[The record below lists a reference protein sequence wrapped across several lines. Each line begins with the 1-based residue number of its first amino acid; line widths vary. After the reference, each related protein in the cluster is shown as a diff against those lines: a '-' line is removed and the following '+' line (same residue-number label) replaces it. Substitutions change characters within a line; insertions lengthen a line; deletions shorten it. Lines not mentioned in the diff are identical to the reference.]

1 MSTSP
6 EVVGPDD
13 AAPTIVVPLLNCLC
27 QTRTATI
34 AVQYFLSGWRYSRG
48 LGASVMK
55 IVFANRYF
63 YPDQSA
69 TSRMVSGLAFALRR
83 RGFEVTAIASR
94 TLHDQANVALP
105 AEETAGGLSVKR
117 LWATR
122 FGRSNILGRM
132 IDYLTF
138 HISAFFW
145 CLWNLRED
153 DICVVCTDPPLLS
166 VTTALPIRWRRAKMV
181 NWVMDLFPE
190 VAMELGMLSN
200 KSLAGALSRVTRN
213 WSVRKS
219 AMIACPT
226 ATMASYLTEHGMER
240 DRVFVMHHWS
250 DGEEIYPISPA
261 DNRLRTRWGLQDK
274 FVVGY
279 SGNFGR
285 AHDFSTLL
293 EAAVLLSN
301 HEDIQFLL
309 IGGGQQRAHVEEV
322 VRNRELKNVIFK
334 PLQPSEHLAESLST
348 ADAHIVS
355 LIPRLE
361 HCIVPSKFYGVLAAG
376 RPTLFIGDSN
386 GEVARVVASADCG
399 AAVKIGEGQ
408 RLANFIIQM
417 KDSPD
422 RRAQMG
428 LNARRVLDTVFSRE
442 NAVGAWSDVMHKFKQ
457 KSAISSE
464 SSVYGP
470 AE

>member
-1 MSTSP
+1 
-6 EVVGPDD
+6 
-13 AAPTIVVPLLNCLC
+13 
-27 QTRTATI
+27 
-34 AVQYFLSGWRYSRG
+34 
-48 LGASVMK
+48 MK

-63 YPDQSA
+63 FPDQSA
-69 TSRMVSGLAFALRR
+69 TSRMVSGLAFALAR

-94 TLHDQANVALP
+94 TLHDHSNVALP
-105 AEETAGGLSVKR
+105 AQEMVAGLSVER

-122 FGRSNILGRM
+122 FGRSNILGRA

-138 HISAFFW
+138 HISAFLW
-145 CLWNLRED
+145 CLWNLERG

-166 VTTALPIRWRRAKMV
+166 VTTALPIHWRRARMV

-200 KSLAGALSRVTRN
+200 KSLPGTLSRVVRN
-213 WSVRKS
+213 WSMRKS
-219 AMIACPT
+219 AMIVCPT
-226 ATMASYLTEHGMER
+226 ATMASYLTEHGLEN
-240 DRVFVMHHWS
+240 DRVSVMHHWS
-250 DGEEIYPISPA
+250 DGEEIYPVPPTANS
-261 DNRLRTRWGLQDK
+261 LRTRWGLQDK

-293 EAAVLLSN
+293 EAAVLLSDD
-301 HEDIQFLL
+301 EDIQFLL
-309 IGGGQQRAHVEEV
+309 IGGGQQRAHVEEI
-322 VRNRELKNVIFK
+322 VRNRDLKNVIFK
-334 PLQPSEHLAESLST
+334 PLQPAQNIAESLSA

-376 RPTLFIGDSN
+376 RPTLFVGDSK

-408 RLANFIIQM
+408 RLADFIVEM

-442 NAVGAWSDVMHKFKQ
+442 NAVNAWADVMHKFRQ
-457 KSAISSE
+457 QSAVASQ

>member
-1 MSTSP
+1 
-6 EVVGPDD
+6 
-13 AAPTIVVPLLNCLC
+13 
-27 QTRTATI
+27 
-34 AVQYFLSGWRYSRG
+34 
-48 LGASVMK
+48 MK

-63 YPDQSA
+63 FPDQSA
-69 TSRMVSGLAFALRR
+69 TSRMVSGLAFALKR

-94 TLHDQANVALP
+94 TLHDNANVTLP
-105 AEETAGGLSVKR
+105 DEESVGGLCVTR

-122 FGRSNILGRM
+122 FGRSNILGRA

-138 HISAFFW
+138 HISAFLW
-145 CLWNLRED
+145 CLWNLKRG

-166 VTTALPIRWRRAKMV
+166 VTTALPIRWRGAKMV

-190 VAMELGMLSN
+190 VAMELGMLSS
-200 KSLAGALSRVTRN
+200 KSLPGTLSRIMRN
-213 WSVRKS
+213 WSMRKS
-219 AMIACPT
+219 AMIVCPT
-226 ATMASYLTEHGMER
+226 ATMASYLTGHGLED

-250 DGEEIYPISPA
+250 DGDEIYPVSPA
-261 DNRLRTRWGLQDK
+261 SNSLRTRWGLQDK

-293 EAAVLLSN
+293 EAAVLLSHN
-301 HEDIQFLL
+301 EDIQFLL

-334 PLQPSEHLAESLST
+334 PLQPSENIAESLST

-376 RPTLFIGDSN
+376 RPTLFVGDSN

-408 RLANFIIQM
+408 RLANCIVQM

-422 RRAQMG
+422 RCAQMG

-442 NAVGAWSDVMHKFKQ
+442 NAVGAWSDVMHKFRQ
-457 KSAISSE
+457 QSAATSE

>member
-1 MSTSP
+1 
-6 EVVGPDD
+6 
-13 AAPTIVVPLLNCLC
+13 
-27 QTRTATI
+27 
-34 AVQYFLSGWRYSRG
+34 
-48 LGASVMK
+48 MK

-63 YPDQSA
+63 LPDQSA
-69 TSRMVSGLAFALRR
+69 TSRMVSGLAFALKR
-83 RGFEVTAIASR
+83 RGFEVSAIASR
-94 TLHDQANVALP
+94 TLHDHPNVTLTAD
-105 AEETAGGLSVKR
+105 ETIAGLDVKR

-122 FGRSNILGRM
+122 FGRTNILGRA

-145 CLWNLRED
+145 CLWNLKKD

-166 VTTALPIRWRRAKMV
+166 VTTTLPILWRRARMV

-190 VAMELGMLSN
+190 VAVELHVLSN
-200 KSLAGALSRVTRN
+200 KSLAGTLSKTLRN
-213 WSVRKS
+213 WSMRR
-219 AMIACPT
+219 AEMIVCPT
-226 ATMASYLTEHGMER
+226 AAMAAYLTDQNIGD
-240 DRVFVMHHWS
+240 DRIFVMHHWS
-250 DGEEIYPISPA
+250 DGDEIYPVDPA
-261 DNRLRTRWGLQDK
+261 VNNLRSRWGLQDK

-293 EAAVLLSN
+293 EAAVLLN
-301 HEDIQFLL
+301 DHENIQFLL

-322 VRNRELKNVIFK
+322 VRNRDLKNVIFK
-334 PLQPSEHLAESLST
+334 PLQSPENIAESLSA

-355 LIPRLE
+355 LIPQLE

-376 RPTLFIGDSN
+376 RPTLFVGDSN

-399 AAVKIGEGQ
+399 ATVKIGEGR
-408 RLANFIIQM
+408 RLADFIIQM
-417 KDSPD
+417 RDAPD

-428 LNARRVLDTVFSRE
+428 RNARFVLDTLFSRG
-442 NAVGAWSDVMHKFKQ
+442 NAVSAWSDVMYKFKQ
-457 KSAISSE
+457 QSVVASD

>member
-1 MSTSP
+1 
-6 EVVGPDD
+6 
-13 AAPTIVVPLLNCLC
+13 
-27 QTRTATI
+27 
-34 AVQYFLSGWRYSRG
+34 
-48 LGASVMK
+48 MK

-94 TLHDQANVALP
+94 TFHDQSDVELT
-105 AEETAGGLSVKR
+105 AEEMVEGLSVQR

-122 FGRSNILGRM
+122 FGRSNILGRA

-138 HISAFFW
+138 HVSAFFW

-166 VTTALPIRWRRAKMV
+166 VTTALPIRLRRARMV

-200 KSLAGALSRVTRN
+200 KSLGGTLSRVARN
-213 WSVRKS
+213 WSMRKS
-219 AMIACPT
+219 VLVVCPT
-226 ATMASYLTEHGMER
+226 ATMASYLIEHGMER
-240 DRVFVMHHWS
+240 DRVTVMHHWS
-250 DGEEIYPISPA
+250 DGEEIYPVSPV
-261 DNRLRTRWGLQDK
+261 DNRLRTSWGLQDK

-285 AHDFSTLL
+285 AHDFSTLI
-293 EAAVLLSN
+293 EAAVLLSD
-301 HEDIQFLL
+301 HDDIQFLL
-309 IGGGQQRAHVEEV
+309 IGGGQQRPHVEEV

-334 PLQPSEHLAESLST
+334 PLQPAENIAESLST

-376 RPTLFIGDSN
+376 RPTLFIGDGN

-399 AAVKIGEGQ
+399 AAVKIGEGE
-408 RLANFIIQM
+408 RLADIIVEM
-417 KDSPD
+417 RDSPD

-457 KSAISSE
+457 QSALSSQ